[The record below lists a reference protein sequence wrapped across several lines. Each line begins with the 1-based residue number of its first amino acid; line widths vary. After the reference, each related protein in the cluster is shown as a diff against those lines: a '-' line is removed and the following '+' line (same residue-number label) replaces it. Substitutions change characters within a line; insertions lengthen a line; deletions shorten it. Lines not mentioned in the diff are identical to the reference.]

1 MTEARTESLK
11 VYTVSDLTR
20 AVKSVLEGHFVG
32 QVCVHGEIGEFTAH
46 TSGHVYMT
54 LKDQRS
60 KLKVVYFGGA
70 RVCVNMGLQ
79 MGTEVEVGGRVTVYE
94 PDGNY
99 QLQAFWVRPVGVGA
113 LVQQFEMMRERL
125 RAEGL
130 FDADRKRPLPSMPRI
145 VGVLTSRDGAA
156 IKDFLNVIHRRH
168 SGVHVRIVPV
178 PVQGKDAAPRIAKA
192 LEYAN
197 ANRICDVIV
206 LTRGGGS
213 LEDLWAFNEEVLARA
228 VAASEIPVISAV
240 GHERDFTICDFVAD
254 FRCATPS
261 VAAEQV
267 IAEKVR
273 LQEQVLNAQRRLAS
287 AFMQKLAEMRR
298 RYDICASRPC
308 LNNPW
313 EIVNP
318 RRQQLDMLRQRL
330 MAGLPQLSM
339 GAARRLELLQSRLV
353 SILPGRIQVYRQ
365 RFDGLQQR
373 LKAVLPHLLEAG
385 KQRHRFAT
393 AQLAAL
399 APRMTQVAHERL
411 ARAQSMLSALGP
423 KNVLERGYAI
433 IRRENG
439 QVVRRQE
446 DVATGEN
453 VEAMLASDKLRLV
466 VSTDSENE

>member
-32 QVCVHGEIGEFTAH
+32 QVCVQGEIGEFTAH
-46 TSGHVYMT
+46 SSGHVYMT
-54 LKDQRS
+54 LKDKRS
-60 KLKVVYFGGA
+60 KLKVVFFRGA
-70 RVCVNMGLQ
+70 SECVKMGLK
-79 MGTEVEVGGRVTVYE
+79 MGVEVEVGGRVTVYE

-99 QLQAFWVRPVGVGA
+99 QFQAFWVRPVGVGA
-113 LVQQFEMMRERL
+113 LVQQYEMMFRRL
-125 RAEGL
+125 REEGL
-130 FDADRKRPLPSMPRI
+130 FDDRLKRPLPSMPRI

-156 IKDFLNVIHRRH
+156 IKDFLNVIYRRH

-228 VAASEIPVISAV
+228 VAASEIPVISAI
-240 GHERDFTICDFVAD
+240 GHERDHTICDEVAD
-254 FRCATPS
+254 KRCSTPS
-261 VAAEQV
+261 VAAELV

-273 LQEQVLNAQRRLAS
+273 LQEQVMNAQRRLYS
-287 AFMQKLAEMRR
+287 AFGAKLAEMRR

-318 RRQQLDMLRQRL
+318 RRQQLDMLQQRL
-330 MAGLPQLSM
+330 MAGLPQLAM

-353 SILPGRIQVYRQ
+353 SMLPGRIQVYRQ
-365 RFDGLQQR
+365 RYDGLSQR

-385 KQRHRFAT
+385 KQHHRFAT

-399 APRMTQVAHERL
+399 APRMTQGAHERL
-411 ARAQSMLSALGP
+411 ARAQSMLAALGP

-433 IRRENG
+433 IRRESG

-453 VEAMLASDKLRLV
+453 VEAMLASGKLRLV
-466 VSTDSENE
+466 VSTDSDNE

>member
-1 MTEARTESLK
+1 MTEARTDSLK

-46 TSGHVYMT
+46 SSGHVYMT

-70 RVCVNMGLQ
+70 RICVNMGLQ
-79 MGTEVEVGGRVTVYE
+79 TGAEVEVGGRVTVYE

-130 FDADRKRPLPSMPRI
+130 FDVDRKRPLPPMPRI
-145 VGVLTSRDGAA
+145 VGVLTSREGAA
-156 IKDFLNVIHRRH
+156 IRDFLNVISRRH
-168 SGVHVRIVPV
+168 SGVHVRIIPV

-228 VAASEIPVISAV
+228 VAASEIPVISAI
-240 GHERDFTICDFVAD
+240 GHERDFSICDFVAD

-273 LQEQVLNAQRRLAS
+273 LQEQVVNALRRLTS
-287 AFMQKLAEMRR
+287 ALGTKLAEMRR

-318 RRQQLDMLRQRL
+318 RHQQLDMLRQRL
-330 MAGLPQLSM
+330 ATSLPQLST
-339 GAARRLELLQSRLV
+339 GAARRLEILQSRLV
-353 SILPGRIQVYRQ
+353 SMLPGRIQVYRQ
-365 RFDGLQQR
+365 RFEGLSQR
-373 LKAVLPHLLEAG
+373 LKAILPHLLEAG
-385 KQRHRFAT
+385 RQRHCFAE
-393 AQLAAL
+393 AQLSAL
-399 APRMTQVAHERL
+399 APRMTQMAHERL
-411 ARAQSMLSALGP
+411 ARAQSMLVALGP
-423 KNVLERGYAI
+423 KNVLERGYSI
-433 IRRENG
+433 LRRENG
-439 QVVRRQE
+439 QVVRRKG
-446 DVATGEN
+446 DVTSGEN
-453 VEAMLASDKLRLV
+453 LNAMLAEGDLRV
-466 VSTDSENE
+466 VVQTDGE